1 MGRNPFKDRPE
12 ASMRREMLQEGQRV
26 LIVEKHKQGVKT
38 KEELTEG
45 YIHGFLTSKPHHP
58 QGLKVSIIRLSY
70 LNGQNIFDIDPSME
84 RHAHRVGTQ
93 AGDLDVN
100 QYAIGRVQ
108 YLVESEND
116 IHEGDI
122 VQITKAKNIKK
133 ETDLIEGVV
142 FRTIQSELIEGQSRT
157 MVELCDGTIGW
168 VQKVLSRI
176 ID

>member
-26 LIVEKHKQGVKT
+26 LIVEKHKQGIKT
-38 KEELTEG
+38 KEGLTEG
-45 YIHGFLTSKPHHP
+45 YIHGFLTSKPYHP

-70 LNGQNIFDIDPSME
+70 INDQNIYDIDPSME
-84 RHAHRVGTQ
+84 KHAHKVGTQ

-108 YLVESEND
+108 YLVESEED
-116 IHEGDI
+116 VSEGDI
-122 VQITKAKNIKK
+122 VRITKAKKMVK
-133 ETDLIEGVV
+133 ESDLIEGVV
-142 FRTIQSELIEGQSRT
+142 LRTIQSELVEGKQKT

-168 VQKVLSRI
+168 VQKIVSKLN
-176 ID
+176 